1 MKSLPRTALCIA
13 TLILIGCS
21 SQDFEKEFDCNGTK
35 IKFNDYERFF
45 EVAGVEL
52 SANKDF
58 FMNQITVFGK
68 HEKNGDEATIVTFN
82 KINHE
87 LELKN
92 STEIINTKCIELEK
106 K

>member
-1 MKSLPRTALCIA
+1 MKSLLRSAIGTA
-13 TLILIGCS
+13 TLILIGCN

-45 EVAGVEL
+45 EIGGVEL
-52 SANKDF
+52 SAKKDF
-58 FMNQITVFGK
+58 FMNQITIFGK
-68 HEKNGDEATIVTFN
+68 YEEDGDEGTMVTFN
-82 KINHE
+82 KINYE

-92 STEIINTKCIELEK
+92 SRNIINTKCIELGK

>member
-13 TLILIGCS
+13 TLSLIGCS

-35 IKFNDYERFF
+35 IKFNDYERSF
-45 EVAGVEL
+45 EIEGVVL
-52 SANKDF
+52 SAKKDF
-58 FMNQITVFGK
+58 FMKQITIFGK
-68 HEKNGDEATIVTFN
+68 YEENGDEGTMVTFN
-82 KINHE
+82 KINYE

-92 STEIINTKCIELEK
+92 STKIINTKCIEIDK